1 MQRRLR
7 GWQVDS
13 RLLQCRRK
21 DSSESIEHRDQL
33 TQQQW
38 FHLWASWGC
47 DASGDYHCAYF
58 LGVLM
63 MALAFDRFYSVS
75 FDFFLVSQAS
85 SSASTAVIAKT
96 SSLNTG
102 PIESSLM
109 VLWFTSASCSSPS
122 CRSGRWQNAATA
134 ARGLRLLKFDVWAPS
149 CCTAAPLIVCVC
161 VLVPFLCLLFT
172 LIYIPPCMSEP
183 VFYSVEFGF

>member
-1 MQRRLR
+1 MVGKLIPDCCSVAEKTPVKVLSTEINWPSSSDFTFELHEGVMQVATTTVPIFWVFWWWHWRLT
-7 GWQVDS
+7 VS
-13 RLLQCRRK
+13 ILL
-21 DSSESIEHRDQL
+21 L
-33 TQQQW
+33 
-38 FHLWASWGC
+38 L
-47 DASGDYHCAYF
+47 
-58 LGVLM
+58 
-63 MALAFDRFYSVS
+63 
-75 FDFFLVSQAS
+75 FFLVSEAS

-149 CCTAAPLIVCVC
+149 CCTAAPLIVCV
-161 VLVPFLCLLFT
+161 LVPFLCLLFT